1 MEGGTDVNSNLTD
14 LEDNKRNHKVE
25 ITDIAISKVPLVRYK
40 EIPEEHYET
49 LRELA
54 ILVLELSRE
63 HNDGNETA
71 ITYSLDDPDG
81 SLDDSGS
88 VAVSYGTLH
97 DVEPLNNTTAYHLM
111 HTAGGCVIII
121 LHNHPS
127 LSKISLGDISYLL
140 GYAAL
145 KMIVAVTN
153 LGSINYIVKKDS
165 YDRIKA
171 LKLYRD
177 AVDMYDKAKTLKERQ
192 KATDTF
198 LSNCHKAGLIFEDH

>member
-1 MEGGTDVNSNLTD
+1 MNSNLTD

-54 ILVLELSRE
+54 KLVLELSRE

-81 SLDDSGS
+81 SL
-88 VAVSYGTLH
+88 
-97 DVEPLNNTTAYHLM
+97 
-111 HTAGGCVIII
+111 
-121 LHNHPS
+121 
-127 LSKISLGDISYLL
+127 GDISYLL

-145 KMIVAVTN
+145 KMIVVVTN

-165 YDRIKA
+165 YDRIEA

-192 KATDTF
+192 NATDTF